1 MLGSD
6 DLSSTTTEGEAVTK
20 SEFLQK
26 VAVLAGECHK
36 LACELDIGDERI
48 EMFEIYEVL
57 RRIQRSGAAG
67 EMLAA
72 TNPLLSPGIPEDT
85 EWVNFHKEDH
95 A

>member
-1 MLGSD
+1 M
-6 DLSSTTTEGEAVTK
+6 TK

-72 TNPLLSPGIPEDT
+72 TNPLLSPRIPEDT
-85 EWVNFHKEDH
+85 EWVNFHKEDD

>member
-1 MLGSD
+1 M
-6 DLSSTTTEGEAVTK
+6 TK

-26 VAVLAGECHK
+26 VAVL
-36 LACELDIGDERI
+36 
-48 EMFEIYEVL
+48 
-57 RRIQRSGAAG
+57 AG

-85 EWVNFHKEDH
+85 EWVNFHKEDD

>member
-6 DLSSTTTEGEAVTK
+6 DLSSTTVGGEAVTK

-26 VAVLAGECHK
+26 VAVL
-36 LACELDIGDERI
+36 
-48 EMFEIYEVL
+48 
-57 RRIQRSGAAG
+57 AG

-85 EWVNFHKEDH
+85 EWVNFHKEDD